1 MKLTFPKWKV
11 NGNENLLKLC
21 PELHGQPEALDLL
34 TQMLQLEPSKRI
46 TIKAALSHPFFTKQ
60 RSLTKVQES
69 PLKSNQE
76 NSACYSLRN
85 PRQLLNKENLFGSGH
100 LGSLNNSVAYYE
112 DAFNVIPPH
121 LL

>member
-11 NGNENLLKLC
+11 NGNEELLKRC
-21 PELHGQPEALDLL
+21 PGLHSHPEAIDLL

-46 TIKAALSHPFFTKQ
+46 TIKAALNHPFFTKP
-60 RSLTKVQES
+60 RSPVKHLTFLS
-69 PLKSNQE
+69 PVKSIAAHSHAQNQ
-76 NSACYSLRN
+76 
-85 PRQLLNKENLFGSGH
+85 PNKENLFTP
-100 LGSLNNSVAYYE
+100 SLSQKNNVALYE